1 MEPVAMTPPETEHMN
16 DANSDVN
23 EDEHD
28 ANEDDEV
35 TNPYQNVTMDMNSTK
50 DTDQM
55 ERQEI
60 KLDMDVR
67 NGRLTRDPLSRLDP
81 MFQCLHRFSPLQC
94 LIYLR
99 LTLEHALLRFKAK
112 LWWTFLAVVLTLF
125 IVYIG
130 VAFSHRFGDEGSL
143 RLLVV
148 TLLILLG
155 VIYHYVKKLY
165 GVFIYTKYVSP
176 VARMLQPYKRT
187 ILFITTVLVGLLV
200 LVFVLVDVCRRRPAS
215 LISLVGMAVFTL
227 AMFFFST
234 DPRQVTWRPVLWGL
248 LLQLI
253 FALVVLRTSWGY
265 AAFLWLG
272 DRVTDYLGYT
282 FAGSTFVFGQ
292 ATKDIFAFSVMPVL
306 IFFSASIAI
315 LYYLGV
321 IQVLIEKIAFVMQ
334 ISLGTSAMES
344 LHAAINIFVGWAEA
358 ITVVRPYMLEM
369 SLSELHTIMTNGF
382 ATVAG
387 STLAIYILY
396 GAPANHLLSA
406 SVMSAPAALAMSKL
420 FYPET
425 RENRRKK
432 AIPPRIPKLGTG
444 IIDAA
449 SIGAVG
455 SISIVAHILVSVIAF
470 FALLA
475 FVNATLEW
483 FGDRVGLSPPDYP
496 ALSFELICS
505 YVFWPI
511 VFLMGVAPEDC
522 RVVAR
527 MVGIK
532 TFVNEFLAYEDL
544 GKVRNNRV
552 QFMKELASNP
562 NTTWTWDSS
571 SNLVLQGTNMT
582 FVGGVISPH
591 SEMVATYALCGF
603 SNVVALGIMI
613 GALAAVAPDRKS
625 DILGVSIRALI
636 SGSVACFMTACI
648 AGLLGEQ

>member
-143 RLLVV
+143 RLL
-148 TLLILLG
+148 
-155 VIYHYVKKLY
+155 
-165 GVFIYTKYVSP
+165 
-176 VARMLQPYKRT
+176 
-187 ILFITTVLVGLLV
+187 
-200 LVFVLVDVCRRRPAS
+200 
-215 LISLVGMAVFTL
+215 
-227 AMFFFST
+227 
-234 DPRQVTWRPVLWGL
+234 VTWRPVLWGL

-432 AIPPRIPKLGTG
+432 AIPPRIPN
-444 IIDAA
+444 
-449 SIGAVG
+449 
-455 SISIVAHILVSVIAF
+455 VIAF